1 MPINALRRLHEATAS
16 EVESLSISR
25 IESRRYVMHFLADR
39 LLAIAPRN
47 LVDLIDPC
55 RFNQPKLLQLLTT
68 TMKDGLP
75 ASGCELNDAVQREF
89 AKPEATLFVLA
100 ASSGCMLQHALLHLA
115 GGDREQEGDLKIPGV
130 EVITGPLNQEI
141 EDLKRIPPL
150 LSFSPLS
157 PPLGLSDTDAM
168 TEDSASD
175 LQRPTSN
182 RLREEDDIQTPK
194 QRHLQL
200 ISSSRE
206 IWDDIHTDYNRTGR
220 TRYHHAQSFRP
231 SIPLCWRKKYRGGLP
246 PLSSPPF
253 SLRAKL
259 YKTESFLIED
269 MAGALIQSIN
279 IPASLA
285 GPRNGKFQGP
295 GKVKRAISMMVS
307 LQTPG
312 LRMRSFSGL
321 RVGNAL
327 DSLRYS
333 QKDFHS
339 KMRAVISVR
348 KGIASRGVV
357 RAMFERF
364 TEKAIKVIMLAQEEA
379 RRLGHNFVGTEQ
391 ILLGLI
397 GEGTGIAAKVL
408 KSMGINLKDARVEV
422 EKIIGRGSG
431 FVAVEIPFTPRAKRV
446 LELSL
451 EEARQLGHNYIGS
464 EHLLLGLLRE
474 GEGVAARVLENLGA
488 DPANIR
494 TQVIRMV
501 GENTEAVSAGVGGG
515 STGNKMPTLEEYGT
529 NLTKLAE
536 EGKLDPVVG
545 RQQQIERVTQ
555 ILGRRTKN
563 NPCLIG
569 EPGVGKTAI
578 AEGLAQRIANGDVPE
593 TIEGKKVI
601 TLDMGLLVAG
611 TKYRGEFEER
621 LKKLMEEIKQSDE
634 IILFIDEVH
643 TLIGAGAAEG
653 AIDAANILKPA
664 LARGELQ
671 CIGATTLDE
680 YRKHIE
686 KDAALE
692 RRFQPVKVP
701 EPTVDETIQ
710 ILKGLRERYEIH
722 HKLRYTD
729 ESLVAAAQLSYQY
742 ISDRFLPDKAIDLI
756 DEAGSRVRLRH
767 AQLPEEARE
776 LEKELRQITKEKN
789 EAVRGQDFEKAGEL
803 RDREMDLKAQ
813 ISAVAD
819 KSKEMSKAETEAGDG
834 GAVVTEADIQHIVS
848 SWTGIPVEK
857 VSTDESDRLL
867 KMEEILHK
875 RVIGQDEAVKAI
887 SRAIRRA
894 RVGLKNPSRP
904 IASFI
909 FSGPTG
915 VGKSELAKAL
925 AAYYFGSEEAM
936 IRLDMSEFM
945 ERHTVSK
952 LIGSPP
958 GYVGYTEGG
967 QLTEAVRRR
976 PYTVVLFDEIEKAH
990 PDVFN
995 MMLQILEDGRLTDS
1009 KGRTVDFKNTLLI
1022 MTSNV
1027 GSSVIEKGGRRI
1039 GFDLEYDEKDSS
1051 YNRIKSLV
1059 TEELKQYFR
1068 PEFLNRLDEMIVF
1081 RQLTKQEVK
1090 EIADIMLKEVFQ
1102 RLEMKDIE
1110 LQVTERFRDRV
1121 VEEGYNP
1128 SYGAR
1133 PLRRAI
1139 MRLLEDSMAE
1149 KMLSCEIKGG
1159 DSVIVDVDSDGNVI
1173 VLNGSGGATLEPLAE
1188 APLSI

>member
-1 MPINALRRLHEATAS
+1 
-16 EVESLSISR
+16 
-25 IESRRYVMHFLADR
+25 
-39 LLAIAPRN
+39 
-47 LVDLIDPC
+47 
-55 RFNQPKLLQLLTT
+55 
-68 TMKDGLP
+68 
-75 ASGCELNDAVQREF
+75 
-89 AKPEATLFVLA
+89 
-100 ASSGCMLQHALLHLA
+100 
-115 GGDREQEGDLKIPGV
+115 
-130 EVITGPLNQEI
+130 
-141 EDLKRIPPL
+141 
-150 LSFSPLS
+150 
-157 PPLGLSDTDAM
+157 
-168 TEDSASD
+168 
-175 LQRPTSN
+175 
-182 RLREEDDIQTPK
+182 
-194 QRHLQL
+194 
-200 ISSSRE
+200 
-206 IWDDIHTDYNRTGR
+206 
-220 TRYHHAQSFRP
+220 
-231 SIPLCWRKKYRGGLP
+231 
-246 PLSSPPF
+246 
-253 SLRAKL
+253 
-259 YKTESFLIED
+259 
-269 MAGALIQSIN
+269 
-279 IPASLA
+279 
-285 GPRNGKFQGP
+285 
-295 GKVKRAISMMVS
+295 
-307 LQTPG
+307 
-312 LRMRSFSGL
+312 
-321 RVGNAL
+321 
-327 DSLRYS
+327 
-333 QKDFHS
+333 
-339 KMRAVISVR
+339 
-348 KGIASRGVV
+348 
-357 RAMFERF
+357 
-364 TEKAIKVIMLAQEEA
+364 
-379 RRLGHNFVGTEQ
+379 
-391 ILLGLI
+391 
-397 GEGTGIAAKVL
+397 
-408 KSMGINLKDARVEV
+408 
-422 EKIIGRGSG
+422 
-431 FVAVEIPFTPRAKRV
+431 
-446 LELSL
+446 
-451 EEARQLGHNYIGS
+451 
-464 EHLLLGLLRE
+464 
-474 GEGVAARVLENLGA
+474 
-488 DPANIR
+488 
-494 TQVIRMV
+494 MV
-501 GENTEAVSAGVGGG
+501 GEGNEVSVVTGG
-515 STGNKMPTLEEYGT
+515 SGGNTKMPTLEEYGT

-545 RQQQIERVTQ
+545 RQDQIERVVQ

-578 AEGLAQRIANGDVPE
+578 AEGLAQRIASGDVPD

-686 KDAALE
+686 KDPALE

-701 EPTVDETIQ
+701 EPSVDETIQ

-729 ESLVAAAQLSYQY
+729 EALVSAAQLSYQY
-742 ISDRFLPDKAIDLI
+742 IRHVYLMAFLL
-756 DEAGSRVRLRH
+756 V
-767 AQLPEEARE
+767 QLPEEAKE
-776 LEKELRQITKEKN
+776 LEKELRQITKSKN

-803 RDREMDLKAQ
+803 RDREIELRAQ
-813 ISAVAD
+813 ITAIQEKD
-819 KSKEMSKAETEAGDG
+819 KEMNKAEAEAGDG
-834 GAVVTEADIQHIVS
+834 GPVVTEVDIQHIVS

-867 KMEEILHK
+867 KMEETLHK
-875 RVIGQDEAVKAI
+875 RVIGQDEAVIAI

-894 RVGLKNPSRP
+894 RVGLKNPNRP

-1039 GFDLEYDEKDSS
+1039 GFDLDYDEKDSS

-1081 RQLTKQEVK
+1081 RQLTKLEVK
-1090 EIADIMLKEVFQ
+1090 EIADIMLKEVFD
-1102 RLEMKDIE
+1102 RLKDKEIE
-1110 LQVTERFRDRV
+1110 LQVTERFRERV

-1149 KMLSCEIKGG
+1149 KMLAREIKEG
-1159 DSVIVDVDSDGNVI
+1159 DSVIVDVDSDGNVT
-1173 VLNGSGGATLEPLAE
+1173 VLNGSSGTPESLGDPI
-1188 APLSI
+1188 SVV

>member
-1 MPINALRRLHEATAS
+1 MARPLVKSAVLPDAVSGSVPLFQGSGKARKPANMTC
-16 EVESLSISR
+16 
-25 IESRRYVMHFLADR
+25 SRRSSQLRFLG
-39 LLAIAPRN
+39 
-47 LVDLIDPC
+47 
-55 RFNQPKLLQLLTT
+55 FT
-68 TMKDGLP
+68 GLKG
-75 ASGCELNDAVQREF
+75 SND
-89 AKPEATLFVLA
+89 
-100 ASSGCMLQHALLHLA
+100 LHLV
-115 GGDREQEGDLKIPGV
+115 P
-130 EVITGPLNQEI
+130 
-141 EDLKRIPPL
+141 
-150 LSFSPLS
+150 
-157 PPLGLSDTDAM
+157 GLSKDFRLAV
-168 TEDSASD
+168 SASV
-175 LQRPTSN
+175 SA
-182 RLREEDDIQTPK
+182 PK
-194 QRHLQL
+194 
-200 ISSSRE
+200 
-206 IWDDIHTDYNRTGR
+206 
-220 TRYHHAQSFRP
+220 
-231 SIPLCWRKKYRGGLP
+231 
-246 PLSSPPF
+246 
-253 SLRAKL
+253 
-259 YKTESFLIED
+259 
-269 MAGALIQSIN
+269 
-279 IPASLA
+279 
-285 GPRNGKFQGP
+285 GK
-295 GKVKRAISMMVS
+295 
-307 LQTPG
+307 
-312 LRMRSFSGL
+312 
-321 RVGNAL
+321 
-327 DSLRYS
+327 
-333 QKDFHS
+333 
-339 KMRAVISVR
+339 
-348 KGIASRGVV
+348 ASRGVAV
-357 RAMFERF
+357 AMFERF

-408 KSMGINLKDARVEV
+408 KSMGINLKDARIEV

-488 DPANIR
+488 DTSNIR
-494 TQVIRMV
+494 TQ
-501 GENTEAVSAGVGGG
+501 
-515 STGNKMPTLEEYGT
+515 
-529 NLTKLAE
+529 
-536 EGKLDPVVG
+536 
-545 RQQQIERVTQ
+545 
-555 ILGRRTKN
+555 
-563 NPCLIG
+563 
-569 EPGVGKTAI
+569 
-578 AEGLAQRIANGDVPE
+578 
-593 TIEGKKVI
+593 VI

-621 LKKLMEEIKQSDE
+621 IKKLMEEIKQSDE

-686 KDAALE
+686 KDPALE

-701 EPTVDETIQ
+701 EPTVDETID
-710 ILKGLRERYEIH
+710 ILRGLRERYEIH

-729 ESLVAAAQLSYQY
+729 EALIAAAHLSYQY
-742 ISDRFLPDKAIDLI
+742 ISDRFLPDKAIDLV

-767 AQLPEEARE
+767 AQLPEDARE
-776 LEKELRQITKEKN
+776 LDKELRRITKEKN
-789 EAVRGQDFEKAGEL
+789 EAVRSQDFEKAGEL
-803 RDREMDLKAQ
+803 RDQEMELKAQ
-813 ISAVAD
+813 ISALVD
-819 KSKEMSKAETEAGDG
+819 KGKERSQAESEAGEG
-834 GAVVTEADIQHIVS
+834 GPVVTEADIQHIVS

-857 VSTDESDRLL
+857 VSSDESDRLL
-867 KMEEILHK
+867 KMEETLHK

-894 RVGLKNPSRP
+894 RVGLKNPNRP

-1039 GFDLEYDEKDSS
+1039 GFDLDYDEKDSS

-1081 RQLTKQEVK
+1081 RQLTKLEVR
-1090 EIADIMLKEVFQ
+1090 EIADIMLKEVFE
-1102 RLEMKDIE
+1102 RLKVKDIE

-1121 VEEGYNP
+1121 VEEGYSP

-1149 KMLSCEIKGG
+1149 KMLAGEIKEG
-1159 DSVIVDVDSDGNVI
+1159 DSAIVDVDADGNVT
-1173 VLNGSGGATLEPLAE
+1173 VLNGRTGLPEQLPPAIPV
-1188 APLSI
+1188 